1 MRAVAN
7 RVQAPSKGAA
17 VSQVAALLLRGNM
30 GPTLLDLTL
39 QEKREM
45 SDFYVKIFQYFIYSV
60 NYNTLKYCGRQSE
73 HVFDQNWLFVCNP
86 CFHL

>member
-17 VSQVAALLLRGNM
+17 ASQVAALLLKGNM

-39 QEKREM
+39 QEKPET
-45 SDFYVKIFQYFIYSV
+45 SDFYVKIFQFFIYSI
-60 NYNTLKYCGRQSE
+60 NYNMLKHCGRQSE
-73 HVFDQNWLFVCNP
+73 YIFD
-86 CFHL
+86 